1 MQTLSWFALG
11 LSGVVLLLLA
21 AILIVLTLSRDPIG
35 KREGLK
41 KNGKD
46 KSGVLPSTGSDT
58 GKKIVQELQSV
69 FSAQMLAVMAA
80 FAALEFALW
89 NSGWL
94 PKMFVLPGILQIPTY
109 GILIFIAN
117 LVEEKTTGKL
127 KTGARFMM
135 IVAFT
140 IFGLGHLNT
149 DKLAAWWN
157 TQSPPV
163 QTVRQVQSDQCDN
176 LYKPYTVYQTP
187 SVITGA
193 VGCFVGVKVRSTAP
207 VILIGERGE
216 ESAPIYNDS
225 PDQVLNFR
233 VVEWKTVPGQ
243 VAQVQA
249 RLFRQ

>member
-1 MQTLSWFALG
+1 MQMLSWFALG
-11 LSGVVLLLLA
+11 LAVVVLLLLA

-69 FSAQMLAVMAA
+69 FSAQMLAVIAA

-140 IFGLGHLNT
+140 IFGLGHLSF
-149 DKLAAWWN
+149 DKLTAWWN
-157 TQSPPV
+157 PPSPPV
-163 QTVRQVQSDQCDN
+163 QAARTRTVLQVQSDPCDN
-176 LYKPYTVYQTP
+176 VYRKYNLTQEP
-187 SVITGA
+187 VRIVA
-193 VGCFVGVKVRSTAP
+193 AEGCKMG
-207 VILIGERGE
+207 
-216 ESAPIYNDS
+216 
-225 PDQVLNFR
+225 
-233 VVEWKTVPGQ
+233 
-243 VAQVQA
+243 
-249 RLFRQ
+249 